1 MLKGKRIREL
11 KRVKDVQE
19 QNLGEDQNEYMV
31 GMYNGLELAVA
42 IMENRPPVYVSCEKE
57 PEQIES
63 KEEQEVGRTCY
74 NGIIIRKKSWVIK
87 LDRIW

>member
-11 KRVKDVQE
+11 KRIKDIQE

-42 IMENRPPVYVSCEKE
+42 IIENRPPVYVSCEKE
-57 PEQIES
+57 PEQIENIE
-63 KEEQEVGRTCY
+63 KQEVGRTCY
-74 NGIIIRKKSWVIK
+74 NGIIRKKS
-87 LDRIW
+87 

>member
-74 NGIIIRKKSWVIK
+74 NGIIIRKKS
-87 LDRIW
+87 

>member
-11 KRVKDVQE
+11 KRIKDIQE

-74 NGIIIRKKSWVIK
+74 NGIIIRKKS
-87 LDRIW
+87 

>member
-1 MLKGKRIREL
+1 MLKKKRIREL
-11 KRVKDVQE
+11 KRIKDIQE

-42 IMENRPPVYVSCEKE
+42 IIENRPPVYVSCEKE

-74 NGIIIRKKSWVIK
+74 SGIIVKKKS
-87 LDRIW
+87 

>member
-1 MLKGKRIREL
+1 MLKRKRIKEL
-11 KRVKDVQE
+11 KRIKDIQE

-42 IMENRPPVYVSCEKE
+42 IMENRTPVYVSCEKE

-74 NGIIIRKKSWVIK
+74 NGIIVRKKS
-87 LDRIW
+87 

>member
-1 MLKGKRIREL
+1 MLKRKRLKEL
-11 KRVKDVQE
+11 KRIKDVQE
-19 QNLGEDQNEYMV
+19 QNLGVDQDEYMV

-42 IMENRPPVYVSCEKE
+42 IMENRVPVYVSCEKE

-74 NGIIIRKKSWVIK
+74 SGVIVKKKS
-87 LDRIW
+87 